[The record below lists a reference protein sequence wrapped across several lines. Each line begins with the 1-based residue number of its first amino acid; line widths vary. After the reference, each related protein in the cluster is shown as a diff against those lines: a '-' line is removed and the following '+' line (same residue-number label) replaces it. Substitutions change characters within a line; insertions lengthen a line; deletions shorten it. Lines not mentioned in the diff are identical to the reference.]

1 QNYSQWLD
9 GQLLETPDWSPDGQ
23 YVTFVKRNAGTN
35 DRDIWIINRSAAD
48 ISQAVRVTSGPADD
62 SQPRFSADGNSIF
75 FISNR
80 VDRYGVTGVY
90 GTERRGTNIW
100 SVAHF
105 DRP

>member
-1 QNYSQWLD
+1 
-9 GQLLETPDWSPDGQ
+9 
-23 YVTFVKRNAGTN
+23 
-35 DRDIWIINRSAAD
+35 
-48 ISQAVRVTSGPADD
+48 VRVTSGPADD

-90 GTERRGTNIW
+90 GTERRGTNVW